1 MSLNHAYSPYEI
13 YFGDGEPMVDAA
25 RTLFVGDLSYFCT
38 DQDLIGLFT
47 PFGPVIKAH
56 VRRGVT
62 GDSLMHGFVAV
73 ESPESAQIAIQR
85 LNGYEFMGRNIR

>member
-1 MSLNHAYSPYEI
+1 MMSPGFAPYEI
-13 YFGDGEPMVDAA
+13 YFGDGEPITDAS
-25 RTLFVGDLSYFCT
+25 RTLFVGDLSYFCK
-38 DQDLIGLFT
+38 DEHLIELFG

-56 VRRGVT
+56 VRRGAT

-73 ESPESAQIAIQR
+73 ESPDCAQLAIER